1 MSLIKCPECE
11 KMFSD
16 KASACPNCA
25 CPVDEI
31 VKKEIEINND
41 NDNNNKVICP
51 ECKFEN
57 VDIDNYCFK
66 CGVLLPRIDF
76 SKNYDELTK
85 EEKRYFLTYIY
96 DKEKQI
102 NLQILAISFIV
113 LYSITSIIIL
123 VLLLLLLFTGQFNIY
138 LFLAGILFAFLTYF
152 FNKATID
159 TENECYKSYKR
170 ELERKKEINLRKS

>member
-25 CPVDEI
+25 CPIDEI
-31 VKKEIEINND
+31 VK
-41 NDNNNKVICP
+41 NDNNNKIICP
-51 ECKFEN
+51 KCKFEN
-57 VDIDNYCFK
+57 ADTDNYCFK
-66 CGVLLPRIDF
+66 CGILLPRIDF
-76 SKNYDELTK
+76 SKNYNELTI

-138 LFLAGILFAFLTYF
+138 LVLAGILFAFLTYC

-159 TENECYKSYKR
+159 TYKTT
-170 ELERKKEINLRKS
+170 